1 MTAAFIVF
9 QLGFNILVLTALL
22 VLAVRSPRRAPAR
35 PAKAR
40 RVLRGRKPAAAPEA
54 TPRAAHVDAL
64 VEQANERELAAEA
77 ALRERLARFRQQRV
91 AS

>member
-1 MTAAFIVF
+1 MTTAFIVF

-22 VLAVRSPRRAPAR
+22 VLALRSPRHTAGRPSKARVAPAAR
-35 PAKAR
+35 QDGTAPAPR
-40 RVLRGRKPAAAPEA
+40 Q
-54 TPRAAHVDAL
+54 RAAHVTAL